1 MAIGIDELDFEDD
14 FELESQT
21 EENEEDLE
29 KPWINYSSQET
40 QASETSE
47 EEPPSNTTEED
58 DLITYMLRSKGIS
71 DPSKI
76 KFEGENGEIEELDW
90 NSLSREEQISI
101 LSQNEEEKQEED
113 YSQEEIDLIHKL
125 REHQLTPLEYEQYLL
140 RQGANNYEQQ
150 LNENSRNYTIDDIED
165 DELFIMDLQARVEDI
180 TDEEALAALE
190 KAKSNESVYVK
201 QMKGIRDEYKRLEEE
216 KLQREQYEQ
225 ELQQRER
232 FEAFSGQV
240 QNSIRNFNSIG
251 QLDISLSE
259 DDIEEVAQF
268 LLTADGAG
276 INHFSKALND
286 PDTLVKM
293 AWFALK
299 GEDAFNDIT
308 NYFTNE
314 IKKREQAS
322 YQKGLADAKKT
333 TTTSSKFVY
342 QPKQNNNQNSRKQE
356 WSIHDLD

>member
-1 MAIGIDELDFEDD
+1 MAIGIDDLDWEDEN
-14 FELESQT
+14 ELEGQ
-21 EENEEDLE
+21 EEEFNDDLE
-29 KPWINYSSQET
+29 KPWIDYTNQDET
-40 QASETSE
+40 FEENSEPETPLNGTE
-47 EEPPSNTTEED
+47 EE
-58 DLITYMLRSKGIS
+58 DLITHLLKSKGIS

-76 KFEGENGEIEELDW
+76 KFEGDNGEIEEIDW

-101 LSQNEEEKQEED
+101 LSQNEEEQVED
-113 YSQEEIDLIHKL
+113 QYSQDEIALIQKL
-125 REHQLTPLEYEQYLL
+125 REYELTPLEYEQYLL

-150 LNENSRNYTIDDIED
+150 MNENSRNYTIDDLSD
-165 DELFIMDLQARVEDI
+165 DELFVMDLQARVEDI
-180 TDEEALAALE
+180 TDEEAIAALE
-190 KAKSNESVYVK
+190 KAKSNESVYAK
-201 QMKGIRDEYKRLEEE
+201 QMNGIREEYKRLEED
-216 KLQREQYEQ
+216 KLQKEQYEQ
-225 ELQQRER
+225 EMQQKER

-259 DDIEEVAQF
+259 DDVEEVAQF

-286 PDTLVKM
+286 PDTLVRM

-333 TTTSSKFVY
+333 TATSSKFVY
-342 QPKQNNNQNSRKQE
+342 QPKQNNNQNSRKQG